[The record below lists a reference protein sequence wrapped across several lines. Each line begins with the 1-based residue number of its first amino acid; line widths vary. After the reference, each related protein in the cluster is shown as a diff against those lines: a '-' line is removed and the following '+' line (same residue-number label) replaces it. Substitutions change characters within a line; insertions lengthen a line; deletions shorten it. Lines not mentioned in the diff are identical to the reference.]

1 MRVARPVSRES
12 ATFGSSANRTWRAW
26 GIGCQSTPARP
37 GTQSW
42 LLRLSGVPV
51 EPGVGVRHDAEM
63 ARRSTAEAA
72 EDSLWDDLAPDDPDE
87 TSPSTNMSENILGDA
102 KEAVNTMD
110 VDALSEAAEVFDKLA
125 AHGKGF
131 TVLDMQGFQELML
144 KLSQDEKG
152 KKLLKLLMGNVETKV
167 RRNSR
172 ER

>member
-1 MRVARPVSRES
+1 
-12 ATFGSSANRTWRAW
+12 
-26 GIGCQSTPARP
+26 
-37 GTQSW
+37 
-42 LLRLSGVPV
+42 
-51 EPGVGVRHDAEM
+51 M

-110 VDALSEAAEVFDKLA
+110 VDALSEAAEVFAKLA
-125 AHGKGF
+125 AHGKDSPA
-131 TVLDMQGFQELML
+131 DMQGFQELML

-167 RRNSR
+167 RRIR
-172 ER
+172 G

>member
-1 MRVARPVSRES
+1 MRVQSIERAVDRTRSHENKTCVILTSFCSARYAHRWEAPETS
-12 ATFGSSANRTWRAW
+12 
-26 GIGCQSTPARP
+26 GIAAA
-37 GTQSW
+37 
-42 LLRLSGVPV
+42 
-51 EPGVGVRHDAEM
+51 DAEM